1 MQRLYSELDE
11 RGIRFRPHVWLS
23 EEWFSPDGVPGI
35 AVPFYLAHPRLM
47 RLERKMTREVEG
59 GNVNWL
65 MRILRHEAGHAIDS
79 AYRLRRRAHWR
90 ALFGPASTPY
100 RSRYRARPASRHH
113 VQHLGDWYAQSHPTE
128 DFAETFAVW
137 LAPRSGWQRRY
148 ASWPALRKLRFVQQ
162 IAGEIRRPS
171 RRRCASRDRIEPL
184 DFNQRTLAQHYRS
197 KLARARTRRGMLAD
211 RLLQRVFCSTEPGR
225 ARTDRRDAAAREQ
238 AAAAGIA
245 DPRHRR
251 GSLRGAPGAAY
262 RDRAQRAPAAV
273 RARLAARS
281 RCAPRASCCAGWYG
295 CTCEAR
301 DCDCAHE
308 ETAHAGGG
316 ALESGAARKPGRLLR
331 EGDRRVA
338 HRIRCGLDAARAM
351 GMKCRPSECSIH

>member
-1 MQRLYSELDE
+1 MPQVSSSLQRRRASGSARRLDWTNLSDDELLQLRMCDLRLTLRRSPVQRYVKRLYSELDD
-11 RGIRFRPHVWLS
+11 RGIRFRPHVWLA

-59 GNVNWL
+59 GNGNWF

-148 ASWPALRKLRFVQQ
+148 ANWPALRKLRLVQQ
-162 IAGEIRRPS
+162 YAGEIAANPPS
-171 RRRCASRDRIEPL
+171 VRSRDRIEPL
-184 DFNQRTLAQHYRS
+184 EVNRRTLAEHYRS
-197 KLARARTRRGMLAD
+197 KLARARTHRGLLAD
-211 RLLQRVFCSTEPGR
+211 RLLHRIYSIEADAR
-225 ARTDRRDAAAREQ
+225 ALTAATLLRSNKSKLLTSLIRATGVDRYAAHQVLRTAIARSERLQ
-238 AAAAGIA
+238 LYVRGSQ
-245 DPRHRR
+245 R
-251 GSLRGAPGAAY
+251 GSLRTTRIMLRRLVSLYMRSQGL
-262 RDRAQRAPAAV
+262 RLRA
-273 RARLAARS
+273 
-281 RCAPRASCCAGWYG
+281 
-295 CTCEAR
+295 
-301 DCDCAHE
+301 
-308 ETAHAGGG
+308 
-316 ALESGAARKPGRLLR
+316 
-331 EGDRRVA
+331 
-338 HRIRCGLDAARAM
+338 
-351 GMKCRPSECSIH
+351 

>member
-1 MQRLYSELDE
+1 MPPALSSSPRRAAERGRRPDWTQLPDRELLRLRMCDLQLDLHRSPLRRHVERLYSELDS

-23 EEWFSPDGVPGI
+23 DEWFSPDGVPGI

-90 ALFGPASTPY
+90 ALFGPASRPY
-100 RSRYRARPASRHH
+100 RSRYVVRPASRSH

-162 IAGEIRRPS
+162 FVLERGAHRPPV
-171 RRRCASRDRIEPL
+171 RCRERIEPVHV
-184 DFNQRTLAQHYRS
+184 NQLTLAQYYRA
-197 KLARARTRRGMLAD
+197 KLARTRTHRGTLAD
-211 RLLQRVFCSTEPGR
+211 RLLNRVFSITPGSR
-225 ARTDRRDAAAREQ
+225 PLGAAALLRSRKAQLLASMIRSTGVDRYGAHQVLRTAIVRSERL
-238 AAAAGIA
+238 GLFV
-245 DPRHRR
+245 R
-251 GSLRGAPGAAY
+251 GSQRQALRSARQMLQRLVRRYLRSHGL
-262 RDRAQRAPAAV
+262 RLRA
-273 RARLAARS
+273 
-281 RCAPRASCCAGWYG
+281 
-295 CTCEAR
+295 
-301 DCDCAHE
+301 
-308 ETAHAGGG
+308 
-316 ALESGAARKPGRLLR
+316 
-331 EGDRRVA
+331 
-338 HRIRCGLDAARAM
+338 
-351 GMKCRPSECSIH
+351 

>member
-1 MQRLYSELDE
+1 MPYRPARARKVDWTTLSDEQLLQTRICDLRLTLQRSPVQPYVQRLYQELDS

-35 AVPFYLAHPRLM
+35 AMPFYLAHPRLM

-59 GNVNWL
+59 GNGNWM

-79 AYRLRRRAHWR
+79 AFRLRRRAHWR

-162 IAGEIRRPS
+162 MAGEFGAHRPPV
-171 RRRCASRDRIEPL
+171 RCRDRIEPL
-184 DFNQRTLAQHYRS
+184 DLNQRTLAQHYRS

-211 RLLQRVFCSTEPGR
+211 RMLQSVFTSEPGAR
-225 ARTDRRDAAAREQ
+225 GLTAATLLRSNKPQLLAAVIRATGVDRYAAHQVLRTAIDRGQRLQLYVRGSQRASLRAARTM
-238 AAAAGIA
+238 
-245 DPRHRR
+245 
-251 GSLRGAPGAAY
+251 LR
-262 RDRAQRAPAAV
+262 
-273 RARLAARS
+273 
-281 RCAPRASCCAGWYG
+281 
-295 CTCEAR
+295 
-301 DCDCAHE
+301 
-308 ETAHAGGG
+308 
-316 ALESGAARKPGRLLR
+316 
-331 EGDRRVA
+331 
-338 HRIRCGLDAARAM
+338 
-351 GMKCRPSECSIH
+351 

>member
-1 MQRLYSELDE
+1 MSSCCSCASATCASILRRSPLQRYVQRLYSELDG

-59 GNVNWL
+59 SNVNWL

-90 ALFGPASTPY
+90 ALFGPASEPY
-100 RSRYRARPASRHH
+100 RSGYRARPASRHH

-162 IAGEIRRPS
+162 VAGEFGAHRPPV
-171 RRRCASRDRIEPL
+171 RCRDRIEPL
-184 DFNQRTLAQHYRS
+184 DHESAHAGAALPQQAGAGAHAAAACWPTGCCRAYSPASR
-197 KLARARTRRGMLAD
+197 ARAR
-211 RLLQRVFCSTEPGR
+211 
-225 ARTDRRDAAAREQ
+225 
-238 AAAAGIA
+238 
-245 DPRHRR
+245 
-251 GSLRGAPGAAY
+251 
-262 RDRAQRAPAAV
+262 
-273 RARLAARS
+273 
-281 RCAPRASCCAGWYG
+281 
-295 CTCEAR
+295 
-301 DCDCAHE
+301 
-308 ETAHAGGG
+308 
-316 ALESGAARKPGRLLR
+316 
-331 EGDRRVA
+331 
-338 HRIRCGLDAARAM
+338 
-351 GMKCRPSECSIH
+351 